1 MTRLRLDV
9 LGKPG
14 QMVPKEGPWST
25 FGMINLILS
34 FWIFLNTTILLG
46 IGIKLISHAGISGA
60 DLVALALVNLIMFCY
75 TVYAVTNTR
84 RSVRDQYQIVE
95 SHRFPD
101 VEDFLCATCCMP
113 CTIGQMGRQS
123 ATYDEQQAAC
133 CTATG
138 LQNETRGNQR
148 ESMSQFEM
156 VVQG

>member
-14 QMVPKEGPWST
+14 LMVPKEGPWSA

-34 FWIFLNTTILLG
+34 FWIFLNTVILFG
-46 IGIKLISHAGISGA
+46 IGIKLLTHAGISGA
-60 DLVALALVNLIMFCY
+60 DLVSLVLVNLIMLCY

-84 RSVRDQYQIVE
+84 RSVREKYQIVE

-123 ATYDEQQAAC
+123 ATYDEYEAAC
-133 CTATG
+133 CTANG
-138 LQNETRGNQR
+138 LRKETRGNHT
-148 ESMSQFEM
+148 ESLSNYEM